1 MSITNNEVA
10 QNNLRNL
17 KGLRERYGLSLEDL
31 ASIAE
36 CQPAELQAYEE
47 QQEIPPDEVYDK
59 LADYFKWAH
68 SKPSNRPNS
77 SRYFSNTSC
86 EYYPCHPNAK
96 PENFSCLFC
105 YCPLYGLTDCG
116 GTPTYLAGGLKDC
129 TNCLR
134 PHEDYDGV
142 IQRLREEMQR

>member
-1 MSITNNEVA
+1 MSIAENEVA
-10 QNNLRNL
+10 MSNLRNL
-17 KGLRERYGLSLEDL
+17 KGLRQRYRLSLEDL
-31 ASIAE
+31 SAIAG

-47 QQEIPPDEVYDK
+47 QQEIPPVEVYDN

-68 SKPSNRPNS
+68 STPKHRTNS

-105 YCPLYGLTDCG
+105 YCPLYGLKDCG
-116 GTPTYLAGGLKDC
+116 GSPSYLPNGIKDC

-134 PHEDYDGV
+134 PHENYDEIV
-142 IQRLREEMQR
+142 ARPRKEMNV